1 MKLKSRQPVL
11 SLKPTQFAVGILEVE
26 FKAHELAEMPSKKRK
41 ALVES
46 KPIPV
51 VISPFKELC
60 IIDHHHF
67 LFACFHAGVKEVKI
81 EVVADYSDSK
91 LSYSRFWKKMRKK
104 KYAYLYDQFGEG
116 PRNPLYLPD
125 DIRGMADD
133 PYRSL
138 AWIIRKEGAFSNS
151 DETFSEFQWADFFR
165 EHHLLESNGRRGMH
179 KAVKKGIQLVKKK
192 QPSHLPG
199 ALKKSEIKTKLDRKK
214 KKKTKFIKKEKE
226 RGRWATALRKK

>member
-1 MKLKSRQPVL
+1 MKIKNYQPVL

-26 FKAHELAEMPSKKRK
+26 FKAHELAGLSKKK
-41 ALVES
+41 LKKLIES
-46 KPIPV
+46 KPVPV
-51 VISPFKELC
+51 VISPFKEIC

-67 LFACFHAGVKEVKI
+67 LFACFHAGVEEVKI
-81 EVVADYSDSK
+81 EVVENFSGKK
-91 LSYSRFWKKMRKK
+91 LSYSAFWKKMQKK

-138 AWIIRKEGAFSNS
+138 AWIIRKEGAFENS
-151 DETFSEFQWADFFR
+151 SQTFSEFQWADFFR
-165 EHHLLESNGRRGMH
+165 KHHLLEINGRRGMQV
-179 KAVKKGIQLVKKK
+179 AVKKGIQLVKKK

-214 KKKTKFIKKEKE
+214 KAKTKFIKKPKE
-226 RGRWATALRKK
+226 RGLWATAPREK